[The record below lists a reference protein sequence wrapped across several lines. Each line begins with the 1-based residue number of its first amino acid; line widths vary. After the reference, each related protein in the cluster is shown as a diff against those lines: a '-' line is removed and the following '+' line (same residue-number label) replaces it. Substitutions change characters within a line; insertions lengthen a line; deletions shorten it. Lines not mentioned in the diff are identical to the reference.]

1 MLLIGRF
8 ARVCGPGGMGLAAGV
23 RGLGVIGV
31 SVIGV
36 SVIGADESV
45 EIVRG
50 GCAVMVVRPGV
61 ESGPE
66 GLEEER
72 GDTKPEGQRERPGD
86 RGGAAH
92 GSDQPGADCC

>member
-1 MLLIGRF
+1 MVLIGRF

-23 RGLGVIGV
+23 RGFG
-31 SVIGV
+31 VIGV

-72 GDTKPEGQRERPGD
+72 GDAKPKGQRERPGD